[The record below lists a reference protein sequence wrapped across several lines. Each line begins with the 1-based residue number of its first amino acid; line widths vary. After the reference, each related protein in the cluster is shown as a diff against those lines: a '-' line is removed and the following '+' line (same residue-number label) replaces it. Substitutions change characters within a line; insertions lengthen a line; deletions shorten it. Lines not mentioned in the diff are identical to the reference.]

1 MAEPDRIPKTPPE
14 AQQPPT
20 STNAELEIVKPENR
34 NDPRYYYLTNPIS
47 VDGRELGAIRIDPKG
62 IINGRDWFTILAQHK
77 RKYPEEAGRGNPLHR
92 YLEEGYL
99 SLVIAKLNKITPED
113 LYKIDPEELP
123 TLFTEA
129 RTFQFSGATKQATE

>member
-1 MAEPDRIPKTPPE
+1 MAEPNSMPE
-14 AQQPPT
+14 AAPEPQQSAIP
-20 STNAELEIVKPENR
+20 SNAELEVVKPENR

-47 VDGRELGAIRIDPKG
+47 VDGRELSAIRIDPKG

-77 RKYPEEAGRGNPLHR
+77 RKYPEEAARGNPLHR

-99 SLVIAKLNKITPED
+99 SLVIAKLNKIAPED

>member
-1 MAEPDRIPKTPPE
+1 MAEPNKIAQAPPE
-14 AQQPPT
+14 AQQSALT
-20 STNAELEIVKPENR
+20 TNAELEIVKPENR
-34 NDPRYYYLTNPIS
+34 NDPRYYYLTHPINA
-47 VDGRELGAIRIDPKG
+47 DGREISAIRIDPKG
-62 IINGRDWFTILAQHK
+62 VINGRDWFAILAQHK
-77 RKYPEEAGRGNPLHR
+77 RKYPEEASRSNPLHR

-99 SLVIAKLNKITPED
+99 SLVIAKLNKIAPED